1 MFSTRKTMQ
10 YSLTHCVYRPTNLSN
25 GPLAGER
32 KLMKMLINSTG
43 TYASTGGADEIGN
56 PATGE
61 LTDTSPN
68 GTLMDAKRAVAA
80 G

>member
-1 MFSTRKTMQ
+1 
-10 YSLTHCVYRPTNLSN
+10 
-25 GPLAGER
+25 
-32 KLMKMLINSTG
+32 MKMLINSTG